1 MWNTIILVILFI
13 ITGCSIYYIDK
24 LFVNVNKNVNE
35 NVNVNVNENENNYK
49 NLETGPDGYIN
60 SIDIS
65 TNYILII
72 SMENC
77 PFCVKLQEDYISKT
91 SKKYAIVTYKK
102 DGTFGFDNNFLE
114 IHQEERTDIINGL
127 DKFLKG
133 HVVFPTIIH
142 DKKII
147 RGLKDK
153 DLLNNIFNITE

>member
-1 MWNTIILVILFI
+1 MNW
-13 ITGCSIYYIDK
+13 
-24 LFVNVNKNVNE
+24 
-35 NVNVNVNENENNYK
+35 
-49 NLETGPDGYIN
+49 
-60 SIDIS
+60 
-65 TNYILII
+65 
-72 SMENC
+72 
-77 PFCVKLQEDYISKT
+77 LQEDLKEKLYQLRTNKQDLDGNEIFNVERKLVISSDKRLNYIVDFISKT

-102 DGTFGFDNNFLE
+102 DGTYGFDNNFLE